1 MEIVHGSALLVK
13 TKDPNKITE
22 VIRKSKV
29 VHEQDGVYDTLVHWS
44 LANAHLLKNL
54 GFNKVLSPILEQYS
68 WPGAYKPFAH
78 QKDTASFL
86 TLNRRAFCL
95 NAMGTG
101 KTSAAAWAADYLL
114 EQGAVKRVLIICPLS
129 IMDCAWRKDL
139 FNTVMHRR
147 VDIAHGTATQRAKVI
162 RGDAEFVIIN
172 YDGIESVRYEIMRG
186 GFDLVIC
193 DESTALKNAKTRRW
207 KMVNSL
213 ITSDTW
219 LWLMTGT
226 PAAQSPFDAYGQ
238 AKLVNPKSVP
248 AYATAFKDQ
257 IMIKVGTFQWVPKHD
272 AMEVVHKIMQPAIRY
287 TTEECLDL
295 PEQLYTTYELD
306 MSDQQ
311 KKYYEILRKEGVIQA
326 VGEDVTAV
334 NAAVQMGK
342 LLQISSGAVYSDT
355 GEVLEFD
362 CKEKLNA
369 MLDVVQQASHKTLI
383 FCAFRHSIDLVEKF
397 LNENGIQTGVIHGG
411 VSAGKRTKIFNNF
424 QEAKEP
430 GVLIIQPQAA
440 AHGVTLT
447 AANVVIWFSP
457 TTSAETYLQANARV
471 HRAGQKNPCLVVHL
485 CSSPVEK
492 KLYKALE
499 TRTLAQ
505 NALLEMYKEF
515 LVFGG
520 NK

>member
-13 TKDPNKITE
+13 TKHPHKITE
-22 VIRKSKV
+22 VIRRSKIV
-29 VHEQDGVYDTLVHWS
+29 KEQHGVYETLVHWD

-54 GFNKVLSPILEQYS
+54 GFKKVISPIVEHYR
-68 WPGAYKPFAH
+68 WPGAYRPFSH
-78 QKDTASFL
+78 QKETAAFL

-114 EQGAVKRVLIICPLS
+114 EQGAINRVLIVCPLS

-147 VDIAHGTATQRAKVI
+147 VAIAHGSREQRIKVI
-162 RGDAEFVIIN
+162 KSNAEFVIIN
-172 YDGIESVRYEIMRG
+172 YDGIESVRDYLARG
-186 GFDLVIC
+186 GFDLIIC
-193 DESTALKNAKTRRW
+193 DESTALKNAKTKRW
-207 KMVNSL
+207 KMLNSL
-213 ITSDTW
+213 VAPDTW

-238 AKLVNPKSVP
+238 AKLVNPSSVP

-257 IMIKVGTFQWVPKHD
+257 VMVKYSTFQWVPRRD
-272 AMEVVHKIMQPAIRY
+272 AMDIVYKVMQPAIRF

-295 PEQLYTTYELD
+295 PEQLYTTYELE
-306 MSDQQ
+306 MSQQQ
-311 KKYYEILRKEGVIQA
+311 KKYYVKLHKEMVIQA
-326 VGEDVTAV
+326 AGEEVTAV
-334 NAAVQMGK
+334 NAAIQMGK
-342 LLQISSGAVYSDT
+342 LLQISSGACYSDT
-355 GEVLEFD
+355 GEVIEFD
-362 CKEKLNA
+362 CTEKLNT
-369 MLDVVQQASHKTLI
+369 LLEVVQQASHKSLV
-383 FCAFRHSIDLVEKF
+383 FCAFRHSIALVERF
-397 LNENGIQTGVIHGG
+397 LNDNGIQTGVIHGG
-411 VSAGKRTKIFNNF
+411 VSAGQRTKIFNEF
-424 QEAKEP
+424 QTAKEP

-447 AANVVIWFSP
+447 AANVVVWFSP

-499 TRTLAQ
+499 NRTLAQ
-505 NALLEMYKEF
+505 NTLLEMYKGII
-515 LVFGG
+515 GG
-520 NK
+520 AK